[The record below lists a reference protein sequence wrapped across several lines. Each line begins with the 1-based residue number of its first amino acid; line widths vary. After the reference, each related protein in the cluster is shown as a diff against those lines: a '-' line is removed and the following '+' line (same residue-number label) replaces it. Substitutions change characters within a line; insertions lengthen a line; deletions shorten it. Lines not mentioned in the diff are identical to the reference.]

1 MSASFILAGPIRLI
15 FRVGTRRLREGC
27 IVSLFGKG
35 DLNRQFIARPDEAKG
50 DILYKWP
57 DLTIRKLTQ
66 VTVQPDET
74 ALFIKEGKVAGTL
87 PQGRSTLDGAL
98 IPFLGDIVDW
108 ASGGNMYRAE
118 LYFVGTRE
126 FVELPFGGPIDNIE
140 DPETGLAVG
149 LRVFGEYALSVV
161 DPATLI
167 LTLVGTRQVSNEIVT
182 DWTREQILKAL
193 RTGVVRKLTAEKW
206 PVLGIAARTAEI
218 ESALLADVQAALTPY
233 GVKITRLGNVTISL
247 SPEDEKTLK
256 GLRKDSAYTR
266 LAGGFREYGVGAA
279 LKGIGEGAAAGGG
292 NGTAALGVGMGL
304 GGIVAGLGVV
314 PGAQP
319 GAGGGTFQPGPAG
332 GAAAVR
338 SGRRSELCELPRT
351 ESPQCE
357 VLLELRYSHRAAQG
371 IALYAVRD
379 GGGARCEVLRKLRSC
394 ARAMRADGGA
404 ALFAA
409 GAAYGRAGG
418 GGHGGFIRP
427 LLGRPL
433 LDAFRFGRRFGQWRS
448 SDFWSSH
455 SSCISSSGVPR
466 AAHRC
471 GSVAPTQPM
480 QSVPAALAAL
490 GTVTGRCRG
499 CTVREGSPRL
509 HGTAAQNVR
518 EAAAQ
523 IRARDP
529 GFELEVFLQR
539 ARDGLIFGEARH
551 SAKRCGGHRGPIST
565 IGYCCAS
572 RAASRR
578 RRAIISMRFWR
589 A

>member
-1 MSASFILAGPIRLI
+1 M
-15 FRVGTRRLREGC
+15 
-27 IVSLFGKG
+27 SLFGKG

-126 FVELPFGGPIDNIE
+126 FVDLPFGGPIDNIE

-167 LTLVGTRQVSNEIVT
+167 LTLVGTRQVSNELVT

-206 PVLGIAARTAEI
+206 PVLGLAGRTAEI
-218 ESALLADVQAALTPY
+218 ESALLADVQTALTPY

-292 NGTAALGVGMGL
+292 SGGTAALGVGMGL
-304 GGIVAGLGVV
+304 GGIVAGLGIAT
-314 PGAQP
+314 PG
-319 GAGGGTFQPGPAG
+319 
-332 GAAAVR
+332 
-338 SGRRSELCELPRT
+338 SG
-351 ESPQCE
+351 
-357 VLLELRYSHRAAQG
+357 
-371 IALYAVRD
+371 
-379 GGGARCEVLRKLRSC
+379 GGGAPQPASGGGAPSGSAGAVSC
-394 ARAMRADGGA
+394 ANCHAPNPPTAKFCSSCGTAIVPPKATHCTQCGTAAAPGTKFCGNCGA
-404 ALFAA
+404 AL
-409 GAAYGRAGG
+409 
-418 GGHGGFIRP
+418 
-427 LLGRPL
+427 
-433 LDAFRFGRRFGQWRS
+433 
-448 SDFWSSH
+448 
-455 SSCISSSGVPR
+455 
-466 AAHRC
+466 
-471 GSVAPTQPM
+471 AP
-480 QSVPAALAAL
+480 
-490 GTVTGRCRG
+490 
-499 CTVREGSPRL
+499 
-509 HGTAAQNVR
+509 
-518 EAAAQ
+518 
-523 IRARDP
+523 
-529 GFELEVFLQR
+529 
-539 ARDGLIFGEARH
+539 
-551 SAKRCGGHRGPIST
+551 
-565 IGYCCAS
+565 
-572 RAASRR
+572 
-578 RRAIISMRFWR
+578 
-589 A
+589 

>member
-1 MSASFILAGPIRLI
+1 M
-15 FRVGTRRLREGC
+15 
-27 IVSLFGKG
+27 SLFGNG

-118 LYFVGTRE
+118 LYFVSTRE
-126 FVELPFGGPIDNIE
+126 FVNLPFGGPIDNIE

-167 LTLVGTRQVSNEIVT
+167 LTLVGTRQVSNDLVT

-206 PVLGIAARTAEI
+206 PVLGIAGRTAEI

-292 NGTAALGVGMGL
+292 GNGAALLGVGMGL
-304 GGIVAGLGVV
+304 GGVVAGVGMMP
-314 PGAQP
+314 PGTQP
-319 GAGGGTFQPGPAG
+319 GFGG
-332 GAAAVR
+332 GAAPTGPA
-338 SGRRSELCELPRT
+338 P
-351 ESPQCE
+351 P
-357 VLLELRYSHRAAQG
+357 
-371 IALYAVRD
+371 
-379 GGGARCEVLRKLRSC
+379 
-394 ARAMRADGGA
+394 GA
-404 ALFAA
+404 APSGAAPA
-409 GAAYGRAGG
+409 GAAVLCANC
-418 GGHGGFIRP
+418 HAPNSPNAKFC
-427 LLGRPL
+427 
-433 LDAFRFGRRFGQWRS
+433 
-448 SDFWSSH
+448 
-455 SSCISSSGVPR
+455 SSC
-466 AAHRC
+466 
-471 GSVAPTQPM
+471 
-480 QSVPAALAAL
+480 
-490 GTVTGRCRG
+490 
-499 CTVREGSPRL
+499 
-509 HGTAAQNVR
+509 GTAIAPPKAGHCTQCG
-518 EAAAQ
+518 AAAS
-523 IRARDP
+523 P
-529 GFELEVFLQR
+529 G
-539 ARDGLIFGEARH
+539 
-551 SAKRCGGHRGPIST
+551 AKFCGNCG
-565 IGYCCAS
+565 AS
-572 RAASRR
+572 LAP
-578 RRAIISMRFWR
+578 
-589 A
+589 

>member
-1 MSASFILAGPIRLI
+1 M
-15 FRVGTRRLREGC
+15 
-27 IVSLFGKG
+27 SLFGKG

-126 FVELPFGGPIDNIE
+126 FVDLPFGGPIDNIE

-167 LTLVGTRQVSNEIVT
+167 LTLVGTRQVSNELVT
-182 DWTREQILKAL
+182 DWTREQVLKAL

-319 GAGGGTFQPGPAG
+319 GAGGGTFQPGPGG
-332 GAAAVR
+332 GAAPSGAADAV
-338 SGRRSELCELPRT
+338 
-351 ESPQCE
+351 
-357 VLLELRYSHRAAQG
+357 
-371 IALYAVRD
+371 
-379 GGGARCEVLRKLRSC
+379 SC
-394 ARAMRADGGA
+394 ANCHAPNPPNAKFCSSCGTPIAPPKASHCTQCGAAAAPGAKFCGSCGA
-404 ALFAA
+404 AL
-409 GAAYGRAGG
+409 
-418 GGHGGFIRP
+418 
-427 LLGRPL
+427 
-433 LDAFRFGRRFGQWRS
+433 
-448 SDFWSSH
+448 
-455 SSCISSSGVPR
+455 
-466 AAHRC
+466 
-471 GSVAPTQPM
+471 AP
-480 QSVPAALAAL
+480 
-490 GTVTGRCRG
+490 
-499 CTVREGSPRL
+499 
-509 HGTAAQNVR
+509 
-518 EAAAQ
+518 
-523 IRARDP
+523 
-529 GFELEVFLQR
+529 
-539 ARDGLIFGEARH
+539 
-551 SAKRCGGHRGPIST
+551 
-565 IGYCCAS
+565 
-572 RAASRR
+572 
-578 RRAIISMRFWR
+578 
-589 A
+589 